1 MRDPAQSDQKF
12 QIQSTFETTCFLL
25 MSPHVWSFLLPKFQE
40 AHPSTKKNVLLTAS
54 NHSTSQSKTKI
65 TCQCTNP
72 FHHLPLPK
80 QLENHQGHGGICWPR
95 PPWPPQRSAARP
107 RRHGRSKPSHAAPSR
122 LSTEDA
128 TRTVAAAA
136 NKKQSVV
143 MGCFSGWLG
152 KYFWMGHR

>member
-107 RRHGRSKPSHAAPSR
+107 RRHGRPEPQNAAQSR
-122 LSTEDA
+122 LGRRGCDA
-128 TRTVAAAA
+128 D
-136 NKKQSVV
+136 SGDSC
-143 MGCFSGWLG
+143 GCHRETKRSQWDVSNL
-152 KYFWMGHR
+152 WVGHR